1 MPDIHFDCPKC
12 AQTIDAPEELASQF
26 IECPTCKETIEV
38 PVHSQRKEVPKPP
51 EPPKPAPTPQTPAP
65 ATPQNF
71 ELPPIQDSAVASA
84 LTIIAVLEFIGAV
97 IGGLVVGIGERHYVS
112 AEHSDVGLAYSTSTG
127 RPEIG
132 WLIFCSG
139 VLSGLVLLGF
149 ARVIQNTFESSQ
161 RLRRLEMLME
171 RDYDKKRAA

>member
-1 MPDIHFDCPKC
+1 MPDIHFECPKC
-12 AQTIDAPEELASQF
+12 KQPIDAPEELVAQL

-38 PVHSQRKEVPKPP
+38 PVCSQPKPKAVP
-51 EPPKPAPTPQTPAP
+51 ASPAPTPPTPP
-65 ATPQNF
+65 KF
-71 ELPPIQDSAVASA
+71 ELPPIEDSGVATA

-97 IGGLVVGIGERHYVS
+97 IGGLVVGIGDRRYVS
-112 AEHSDVGLAYSTSTG
+112 AEHSDVGVAYSTSTG

-139 VLSGLVLLGF
+139 ILSALILLGF

-161 RLRRLEMLME
+161 RLRRLEILME
-171 RDYDKKRAA
+171 RDYDKKRAT